1 VYTSPINSLKN
12 IRGLNDR
19 EAISCHHI
27 GRTIRR
33 YTFDKV
39 LPLHVN
45 VEGDAY
51 LRN

>member
-1 VYTSPINSLKN
+1 M
-12 IRGLNDR
+12 R
-19 EAISCHHI
+19 HHI

-33 YTFDKV
+33 YPFHKV
-39 LPLHVN
+39 LALHVD